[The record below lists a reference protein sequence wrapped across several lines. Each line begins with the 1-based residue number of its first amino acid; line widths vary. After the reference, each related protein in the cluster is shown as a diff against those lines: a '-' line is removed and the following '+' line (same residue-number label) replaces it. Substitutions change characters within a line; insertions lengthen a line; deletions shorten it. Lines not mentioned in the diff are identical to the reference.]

1 MANIN
6 KPKDDNIDNIIREF
20 VNVQDE
26 TCPEEYT
33 NEVDKI
39 LKTLTA
45 LRTDEITTMMPAH
58 RLVEWNKYVTGLEHL
73 TTSCF
78 ENIQRAASS
87 NEPNIPVTR
96 STDAIPITSCVSR
109 DATTTTNTTTTTTT
123 TIITT
128 MNESIDNHS
137 DEVNTTMEDLNF
149 GTENTE
155 SLESHIV
162 QLSRLDI
169 STDTN

>member
-1 MANIN
+1 MANIK

-26 TCPEEYT
+26 TCPEEDT

-39 LKTLTA
+39 LKTLTG

-96 STDAIPITSCVSR
+96 STDAIPS
-109 DATTTTNTTTTTTT
+109 
-123 TIITT
+123 
-128 MNESIDNHS
+128 
-137 DEVNTTMEDLNF
+137 
-149 GTENTE
+149 TENTE
-155 SLESHIV
+155 PLGSHIV
-162 QLSRLDI
+162 QI
-169 STDTN
+169 STDKN

>member
-1 MANIN
+1 MANIK

-78 ENIQRAASS
+78 ENIQCAESS
-87 NEPNIPVTR
+87 NGPNIHVTR
-96 STDAIPITSCVSR
+96 STDAIPKSHSMADSVGLTLEAGPPPLEDPNSPEYDCV
-109 DATTTTNTTTTTTT
+109 
-123 TIITT
+123 
-128 MNESIDNHS
+128 ECHS
-137 DEVNTTMEDLNF
+137 ANPLCMECH
-149 GTENTE
+149 EM
-155 SLESHIV
+155 S
-162 QLSRLDI
+162 QLKM
-169 STDTN
+169 

>member
-1 MANIN
+1 MANIK

-39 LKTLTA
+39 LKTLTG

-87 NEPNIPVTR
+87 NEPNIHVTR
-96 STDAIPITSCVSR
+96 STDAIPKSHSMADSVGLPLEAGPPPLEDPNSPEYDCV
-109 DATTTTNTTTTTTT
+109 
-123 TIITT
+123 
-128 MNESIDNHS
+128 ECHS
-137 DEVNTTMEDLNF
+137 ANPLCMECH
-149 GTENTE
+149 EM
-155 SLESHIV
+155 S
-162 QLSRLDI
+162 QLKM
-169 STDTN
+169 